1 MGWREAQERIRR
13 KLASALDLP
22 GEIIL
27 NLPKIVLIGN
37 FQVLI
42 ENHRGI
48 LTYNSETVR
57 VLVETG
63 EVAVRGQDL
72 VLRRILPEELLIEGK
87 IQGIDFT

>member
-22 GEIIL
+22 GEVIL

-48 LTYNSETVR
+48 LAYNSETVR

-72 VLRRILPEELLIEGK
+72 VLRRILPEELLIEGR